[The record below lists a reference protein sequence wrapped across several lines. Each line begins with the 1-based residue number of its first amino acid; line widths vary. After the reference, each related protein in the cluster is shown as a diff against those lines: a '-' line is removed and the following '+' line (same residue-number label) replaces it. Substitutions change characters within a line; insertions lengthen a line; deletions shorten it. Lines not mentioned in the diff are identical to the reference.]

1 MNPMVSVIVV
11 SYNSAELI
19 GASLGGLKNTSIG
32 HELIVVDNAS
42 QDGSADRVAADFP
55 SADVVR
61 LPENVGF
68 ARAINAGAQRAAGD
82 WILMLNPDAE
92 PVGDLLE
99 AFVAHAGARGGRILA
114 GRTLHADGTDDGRSV
129 FAMPTIWGL
138 ICFATGLSTAFRRS
152 RLFNPDELPGLDR
165 TRTATVPAASGCVL
179 FVERELFTA
188 LGGFTPAY
196 FMYGEDID
204 LCMRAADLGERVTLV
219 PGAKVVHVGG
229 ASSTSAGK
237 LALLMRGKATVF
249 RLRWP
254 GARGAVARALLS
266 LGVGLRALG
275 SAVTGH
281 AVMWR
286 VVWRD
291 RRTWLAGW

>member
-11 SYNSAELI
+11 SYNSADLI
-19 GASLGGLKNTSIG
+19 GASLSGLKNSSIS

-42 QDGSADRVAADFP
+42 QDGSADRVEADFP

-99 AFVAHAGARGGRILA
+99 AFVSHALDRGGRILA

-138 ICFATGLSTAFRRS
+138 VCFATGLSTAFRRS

-165 TRTATVPAASGCVL
+165 TRATTVPAASGCVL
-179 FVERELFTA
+179 LVERALFTK
-188 LGGFTPAY
+188 LGGFTPTY

-204 LCMRAADLGERVTLV
+204 LCMRAADLGERVSLV
-219 PGAKVVHVGG
+219 PEAKVVHVGG

-249 RLRWP
+249 HLRWP
-254 GARGAVARALLS
+254 GARGAVARGLLS
-266 LGVGLRALG
+266 FGVGVRALG

-291 RRTWLAGW
+291 RKTWLAGW